1 MKNRSLSYL
10 AVACI
15 VISAFL
21 GGLYLGRS
29 LGGTPVYTIQT
40 PTINQPFESVPP
52 SSANA
57 STAPTVTEATEYTN
71 ASSSPT
77 TGTTFSDFS
86 AGGSININTADLE
99 TLQQLPLI
107 GPKIAQAIIDYR
119 EENGPFRSIGEITN
133 VKGIGV
139 TILDKIKDYITVGG

>member
-40 PTINQPFESVPP
+40 PTINQSFESVPP
-52 SSANA
+52 SSTNA

-86 AGGSININTADLE
+86 AGGSVNINTADLE

>member
-1 MKNRSLSYL
+1 MKNRNLSYL

-40 PTINQPFESVPP
+40 PTISQTIESVPP
-52 SSANA
+52 SSTNA
-57 STAPTVTEATEYTN
+57 STAPTVTEATECTN
-71 ASSSPT
+71 TPSSPT

-119 EENGPFRSIGEITN
+119 EENGPFKSIGEITN

>member
-1 MKNRSLSYL
+1 MKNRSVSYL

-29 LGGTPVYTIQT
+29 IGGTPVYTIRSST
-40 PTINQPFESVPP
+40 SSPLVESVPP
-52 SSANA
+52 SSSNTTV
-57 STAPTVTEATEYTN
+57 SPTSPTSTEASDTPT
-71 ASSSPT
+71 SPT
-77 TGTTFSDFS
+77 SGTTFSDFA

-119 EENGPFRSIGEITN
+119 EENGPFQSIGEITN
-133 VKGIGV
+133 VKGVGV